1 MPRTVAGRLF
11 LIGYAI
17 IGIPMMAMMLTTF
30 GDKMKHVI
38 KSHVISFERKI
49 LKRSRPQN
57 VQKKL
62 LIAVFV
68 LTTVTVFIM
77 SAISAKIENWDFS
90 LALYVWFVTLTTI
103 GFGDYIPEGTKT
115 TDITYYIE
123 MVYVVTAFF
132 LSLTLTACILHAL
145 ADWAQSKAPP
155 TKDDIKQ
162 TLSRFTESLSTHRE
176 EPMTHITKAI
186 PRPDTHSM

>member
-1 MPRTVAGRLF
+1 
-11 LIGYAI
+11 
-17 IGIPMMAMMLTTF
+17 MAMMLTTF
-30 GDKMKHVI
+30 GDKMKHMI

-57 VQKKL
+57 IQKKL

-68 LTTVTVFIM
+68 LTTVIVFTM

-115 TDITYYIE
+115 TYVIYSILE

-155 TKDDIKQ
+155 TKEEIKQ
-162 TLSRFTESLSTHRE
+162 TVSRFTDSLSTHRE
-176 EPMTHITKAI
+176 EPMTNISKVM
-186 PRPDTHSM
+186 PCPETHSM